1 MSYDYIW
8 NIDSEV
14 VQSSVPR
21 TAREIALHDNIA
33 CSISGGSDSDIMLD
47 IVSKLDTD
55 KKVHYVFFDT
65 GIEMSATKKHL
76 DYLENRYGIEI
87 ERIRHNTPIPIAV
100 KEYGYPFISKKFS
113 DYIERLQKH
122 GFQWED
128 GTFEELTI
136 KEVCDKIERLKKR
149 AEAAESR
156 VNELEFNR
164 PVQVDGDVFDLAQ
177 KLAMVTAD
185 RDKAVE
191 MVHKLANE
199 LGTCTGCK
207 RLNKECSTVY
217 ICECDGKDHW
227 EWEGLDG

>member
-1 MSYDYIW
+1 MNE
-8 NIDSEV
+8 NIDYKKIADD
-14 VQSSVPR
+14 
-21 TAREIALHDNIA
+21 ARELAVICNGAGLKYT
-33 CSISGGSDSDIMLD
+33 SGRILCYADAIEQLLETVEAMKNPH
-47 IVSKLDTD
+47 I
-55 KKVHYVFFDT
+55 KVQIDC
-65 GIEMSATKKHL
+65 
-76 DYLENRYGIEI
+76 
-87 ERIRHNTPIPIAV
+87 
-100 KEYGYPFISKKFS
+100 
-113 DYIERLQKH
+113 
-122 GFQWED
+122 
-128 GTFEELTI
+128 EELTI

-177 KLAMVTAD
+177 KLDMVTAD